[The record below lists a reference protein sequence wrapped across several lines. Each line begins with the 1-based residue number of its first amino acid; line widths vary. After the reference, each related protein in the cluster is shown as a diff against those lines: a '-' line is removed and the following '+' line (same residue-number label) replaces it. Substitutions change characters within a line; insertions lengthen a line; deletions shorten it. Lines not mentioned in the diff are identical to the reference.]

1 MRKPTIVLI
10 IILIVTSTVFITRYS
25 IAAEPQLQ
33 NDLSTPQVLIN
44 EIRELR
50 RTLQDYT
57 IANVRVQ
64 IAIERLKV
72 QQMRV
77 DHLSNEKETLQS
89 QIEEAVTSYQQAE
102 DVAKSFE
109 QQIVAESD
117 PITRINIE
125 REQKNTTNILEQ
137 HKRREQRLRERGVQ
151 LAAQLQIERAALTEL
166 HNNLEGLEKALNSK
180 SSQRK

>member
-1 MRKPTIVLI
+1 MRKLI
-10 IILIVTSTVFITRYS
+10 IVVIIIFVVTATVVITHYS
-25 IAAEPQLQ
+25 IAAKPQLQ
-33 NDLSTPQVLIN
+33 NDLSTSQVLIN

-57 IANVRVQ
+57 IANARVQ

-72 QQMRV
+72 QQTRV

-102 DVAKSFE
+102 DVAKSFD
-109 QQIVAESD
+109 QQIVSESD

-125 REQKNTTNILEQ
+125 REHKNMANILEQ
-137 HKRREQRLRERGVQ
+137 HKRREQRLRERDVQ
-151 LAAQLQIERAALTEL
+151 LAAQLQIERAALIEL
-166 HNNLEGLEKALNSK
+166 QNNLEGLEKTFDSK
-180 SSQRK
+180 SSQKK

>member
-1 MRKPTIVLI
+1 MRKLTIVLI
-10 IILIVTSTVFITRYS
+10 IILILTATVFITRYS

-33 NDLSTPQVLIN
+33 NDFSTSQVLIN

-57 IANVRVQ
+57 IANTRVQ
-64 IAIERLKV
+64 IAIERVKA

-77 DHLSNEKETLQS
+77 DHLSNEKENLQS
-89 QIEEAVTSYQQAE
+89 QIEEAATSHQQAE
-102 DVAKSFE
+102 EVAKSFD
-109 QQIVAESD
+109 QQIVTESD

-125 REQKNTTNILEQ
+125 REQKNMTHILEQ
-137 HKRREQRLRERGVQ
+137 YKRREQRLREREAQ
-151 LAAQLQIERAALTEL
+151 LAAQLQIERTALGEL
-166 HNNLEGLEKALNSK
+166 HNNLEGLEKAFDSK